1 MRPWTACR
9 PILFLFVM
17 CVPWHVIVLSVAG
30 AQDTQPLSVE
40 DVLGV
45 QQFAQLM
52 PIAASRETNWL
63 AYTAQDG
70 RRARSI
76 DAISYARNGVAP
88 WSSGTSIWILN
99 VETGATKALETDADN
114 WLPCWSPNGHY
125 LAFLSNRDGDGQ
137 ARLWIWDTIRK
148 ETRRVSNLDVRGNK
162 IEWTPDSQ
170 KVFVTNV
177 PQELSAEDYVKK
189 LSFGTDQEK
198 QSGIGASNS
207 TVVLY
212 KSDGD
217 SHDGKTHPKADPWN
231 LDLTLRDLSSIEI
244 NSGSATTLVHGKR
257 IAAYF
262 LSPDGSRIAYTI
274 QKHFD
279 KPGSQQILF
288 DLAMFTIGTDREQI
302 LASDLRLDYDGAA
315 LSWSP
320 DGSQISFRTGGM
332 EDSFFDCYV
341 VDVEA
346 GTMHNVTNF
355 SSPAASH
362 RKSAIPLWDQK
373 GRIYVIHNGG
383 LWRTSLAEGKA
394 AEVAHIPDREIVQ
407 TIPHSGSMLWV
418 AGDTKSTI
426 VLTHDNVGMQD
437 GFYRVDL
444 ESGKSTALQERNQCY
459 TCANVSTPL
468 IVTGD
473 GKRVAYFAEDS
484 QHDEDLW
491 ISDVTFQNPWRLTH
505 LNPQFDKHKL
515 GAAQPIEWLDDDGEE
530 LRGTLLLPAGYRKG
544 VRYPLIVWVYGS
556 SSLSNNLDHFGV
568 AYRGPFNMQLLA
580 TRGYA
585 ILLPDAPQN
594 LGTPMLDLA
603 KTVLPGVSKVIEM
616 GIADPDRLGVMG
628 HSYGGYSTL
637 SLIVQTKRFKAA
649 VSLDGM
655 GDMVG
660 AYGQMRKD
668 GTAFGTSMEEQ
679 GSGLMGDTP
688 WQVRERY
695 VENSPIFYLDRVET
709 PLLIV
714 HGSNDTTVAPFLGD
728 EMFVDL
734 RRLGREVVYAKYEG
748 EGHSPLSWSHGNQ
761 VDLCNRMIAWFEAH
775 LKN

>member
-1 MRPWTACR
+1 
-9 PILFLFVM
+9 
-17 CVPWHVIVLSVAG
+17 
-30 AQDTQPLSVE
+30 
-40 DVLGV
+40 
-45 QQFAQLM
+45 
-52 PIAASRETNWL
+52 
-63 AYTAQDG
+63 
-70 RRARSI
+70 
-76 DAISYARNGVAP
+76 
-88 WSSGTSIWILN
+88 
-99 VETGATKALETDADN
+99 
-114 WLPCWSPNGHY
+114 
-125 LAFLSNRDGDGQ
+125 
-137 ARLWIWDTIRK
+137 
-148 ETRRVSNLDVRGNK
+148 
-162 IEWTPDSQ
+162 
-170 KVFVTNV
+170 
-177 PQELSAEDYVKK
+177 
-189 LSFGTDQEK
+189 
-198 QSGIGASNS
+198 
-207 TVVLY
+207 
-212 KSDGD
+212 
-217 SHDGKTHPKADPWN
+217 
-231 LDLTLRDLSSIEI
+231 
-244 NSGSATTLVHGKR
+244 
-257 IAAYF
+257 
-262 LSPDGSRIAYTI
+262 
-274 QKHFD
+274 
-279 KPGSQQILF
+279 
-288 DLAMFTIGTDREQI
+288 GTDREQI